1 LSQRVLI
8 NYGRPAIFCHFKSA
22 KRRGLIELPSDLLQ
36 LTSVEQPAAGSDLSL
51 TESRNPMINF
61 TLSMTP
67 ESTIGLNKLRQKALS
82 TVINELADCGY
93 TVNHDDMAAPR
104 HRPI

>member
-1 LSQRVLI
+1 
-8 NYGRPAIFCHFKSA
+8 
-22 KRRGLIELPSDLLQ
+22 
-36 LTSVEQPAAGSDLSL
+36 
-51 TESRNPMINF
+51 MINF